1 MQERR
6 ARIQRSLFASALQ
19 RIPEDEMILDN
30 DNMTINMRQL
40 EDEMVLDNDNMTINM
55 RQLEDEMILG
65 NDTASQMDEPSTMAE
80 WASVTNMTINMRQL
94 VDEMILD
101 NVIDTASQMIQDNDT
116 DELNTMTERAI
127 EMALH
132 TMQMESQT
140 SAIEPRIEDDDI
152 AVVDT
157 RGHNEIE
164 PHMVDDDIVV
174 VDTVNM
180 VIWNYLFRGWLVCN
194 SVSAAW
200 APEYMQI
207 EHHRVDPEIGIPWL
221 AHNMNVLFR
230 DGAKWIVDDLPYRM
244 LPYQT
249 SHIRR
254 SRAIIEIAPHIFDRT
269 IRPPCTTMNVHA
281 WSSLWP
287 IHDASG
293 IYYIIHA

>member
-19 RIPEDEMILDN
+19 RIPEDEMI
-30 DNMTINMRQL
+30 
-40 EDEMVLDNDNMTINM
+40 LDNDNMTINM

-194 SVSAAW
+194 NVSAAW

-207 EHHRVDPEIGIPWL
+207 QHHRGDPEIGIPWL

-230 DGAKWIVDDLPYRM
+230 DGAKWIVDALPYRM
-244 LPYQT
+244 LPYT
-249 SHIRR
+249 RPPISD
-254 SRAIIEIAPHIFDRT
+254 APVRLHRTYSTRT

-287 IHDASG
+287 ISDASG
-293 IYYIIHA
+293 I